1 MFSKKG
7 KKNIWDYV
15 ESHEPYNPIEDLK
28 KPKYVEGTV
37 SVEHKELEKDI
48 EEYWDLLHPLV
59 ADFINSYAITYEKM
73 SKEVEASKESIEA
86 SRRNLTFEQQNV
98 QDLSD
103 QMREIK
109 GQLQNEVVKR
119 RDLEERLKD
128 ERDMLTSQF
137 NEEKRALQILA
148 ETNMGDVAGNID
160 AIVRKVSS
168 NVSSSEEVKRLKQ
181 KIDEYEQKIKEER
194 EENERIQ
201 GELSTS
207 FMEKITK
214 YDEMI
219 QNLKSRLGES

>member
-7 KKNIWDYV
+7 KKTIWDYV
-15 ESHEPYNPIEDLK
+15 ESHEPYNPIVDLK
-28 KPKYVEGTV
+28 RPKYVEGTV

-59 ADFINSYAITYEKM
+59 ADFINSYAITYENM
-73 SKEVEASKESIEA
+73 SKQVEASTESIEA
-86 SRRNLTFEQQNV
+86 ARRNLTFEQQNV

-103 QMREIK
+103 EMREIK

-137 NEEKRALQILA
+137 KEEKRALQILA
-148 ETNMGDVAGNID
+148 ETNMGDAAGNID
-160 AIVRKVSS
+160 AIISKVSS
-168 NVSSSEEVKRLKQ
+168 DVSSSEEVKRLKQ
-181 KIDEYEQKIKEER
+181 KVAEYEQKIKEER

-219 QNLKSRLGES
+219 QNLKSRLGEN